1 MVPDLPPEETQIL
14 LSWETDPPADV
25 DIYVATINN
34 ADDSICVVYFDN
46 RNCPEA
52 AAQQIRLEKNK
63 SFFFDAILTGTML
76 MVATMDR
83 RLSA

>member
-34 ADDSICVVYFDN
+34 ADSSICVVYFDN
-46 RNCPEA
+46 RNCPQA
-52 AAQQIRLEKNK
+52 AAQQIRFKILIWNDF
-63 SFFFDAILTGTML
+63 SFLAPT
-76 MVATMDR
+76 
-83 RLSA
+83 

>member
-34 ADDSICVVYFDN
+34 ADASICVVYFDN
-46 RNCPEA
+46 RNCPQA
-52 AAQQIRLEKNK
+52 AAQQIRFKQ
-63 SFFFDAILTGTML
+63 I
-76 MVATMDR
+76 
-83 RLSA
+83 

>member
-52 AAQQIRLEKNK
+52 AAQQIRFENNK
-63 SFFFDAILTGTML
+63 SLL
-76 MVATMDR
+76 
-83 RLSA
+83 